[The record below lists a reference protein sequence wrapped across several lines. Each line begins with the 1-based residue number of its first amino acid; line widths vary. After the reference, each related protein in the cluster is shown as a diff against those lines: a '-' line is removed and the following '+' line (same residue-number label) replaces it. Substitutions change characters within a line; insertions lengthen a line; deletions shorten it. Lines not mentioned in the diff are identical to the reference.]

1 MFFDSLEEKIIKN
14 NIALREAREDLESSR
29 YKGKLFQ
36 FQINKKANKV
46 KYLSKKQHDLE
57 TKYIYKHNKQGAYLG
72 IGVDLENF
80 NKNLILLPWKDF
92 INHSVIYGTT
102 RMGKTKMM
110 LNLVRQNL
118 LNGDNV
124 IINDPKGGI
133 DHEILNQLVLFLEE
147 AGRLDELIYVNP
159 VFPNATEYFNPIYG
173 LGDDDIASLLSTIL
187 YPNAQGDAAFYSG
200 YAFTI
205 LKTLLYSLRFL
216 ETAMDPTG
224 SGVVAMEKQE
234 QEKYVT
240 IKKLRGKSLLNFD
253 ITNNLANPDV
263 ASRIAADISYAEHTE
278 KTVFNRTFVTFK
290 DLLHYM
296 SWERL
301 EALKNT
307 VIAVAVE
314 EPKLALMKEEV
325 LASFGMLADIP
336 REHHAKVALSL
347 TNFIS
352 DLANGLLGAM
362 FCTVRI
368 NPLLSRF
375 TDPNRGFAMLI
386 HPSPL
391 KFKKVAE
398 VVNKVLMKM
407 IESVYGVASVS
418 GRAVNKRRTY
428 THLDEGESSL
438 YTGIESAL
446 NKLAGLGFTILIYT
460 QSCADLEARLG
471 KTIAK
476 VSQDSLN
483 TYFVFKMN
491 DPESIDIIKRM
502 FGQTSVTNTNIVH
515 GNGDFRINFSANAQD
530 LVTTKSISN
539 LRPGECFLK
548 NLDRRFMISCALV
561 PDVDISKG
569 IIVMDE
575 IEAEKTFKRLVEL
588 DAQFSKVQD
597 MQQELA
603 YTQGVG

>member
-1 MFFDSLEEKIIKN
+1 MFFENIEDKIIKN
-14 NIALREAREDLESSR
+14 NIALRHARSDLENCAH
-29 YKGKLFQ
+29 KGKMFG
-36 FQINKKANKV
+36 FQIKKK
-46 KYLSKKQHDLE
+46 KEKLKFLSDKQYKLE
-57 TKYIYKHNKQGAYLG
+57 TKYIKKYNKYGAYLG
-72 IGVDLENF
+72 IGVDLESF
-80 NKNLILLPWKDF
+80 DKKVILLPWKDF
-92 INHSVIYGTT
+92 INHSIIYGTT

-159 VFPNATEYFNPIYG
+159 IFPNATEYFNPIYG

-224 SGVVAMEKQE
+224 SGVSAMEKQE
-234 QEKYVT
+234 QEKYIK
-240 IKKLRGKSLLNFD
+240 IKKLRGKALLDFD
-253 ITNNLANPDV
+253 IENNLANPDV
-263 ASRIAADISYAEHTE
+263 AARIVSDISYAEHTE

-290 DLLHYM
+290 DLLYYM
-296 SWERL
+296 NWERL

-307 VIAVAVE
+307 VVAVAVE
-314 EPKLALMKEEV
+314 DAKLVLMKEEV
-325 LASFGMLADIP
+325 LSSFGMLADIP

-352 DLANGLLGAM
+352 DLSNGLLGAM

-375 TDPNRGFAMLI
+375 TDPEHGFAMLI

-407 IESVYGVASVS
+407 IESVYGVSSVT
-418 GRAVNKRRTY
+418 GRVVNTRRTY

-446 NKLAGLGFTILIYT
+446 NKLAGLGFTVLIYT

-491 DPESIDIIKRM
+491 DPESIDIIKKL

-515 GNGDFRINFSANAQD
+515 GNGDFRINFSANIQD

-561 PDVDISKG
+561 PDLDQSKG

-575 IEAEKTFKRLVEL
+575 IDEERTFKRLNEL
-588 DAQFSKVQD
+588 NKKFSSIKD
-597 MQQELA
+597 NAFE
-603 YTQGVG
+603 TQV